1 MIGDYERF
9 KKLKKKVAE
18 ALNISEEELDEMIKE
33 KIKEFGGILLKDAA
47 LMMIAKEH
55 GIDIDKKEEEEFL
68 IKDIEEGQINVEITG
83 VVTDVSDVKTFTRK
97 DGTEGRYRKITI
109 ADKSG
114 TIGMTLWDDL
124 AEIDIKVGEVLK
136 IKRARARKWG
146 DRLELSS
153 TSETKIEKLEN
164 YEGELPEIKDIYDI
178 GELSP
183 GMTATFEGEVIS
195 ALPIKEFK
203 KADGSLGRLKSFIVK
218 DETGSIRVTLWDEL
232 TDIDVGRGD
241 YVRVRGYVR
250 NGYYGGLECTA
261 SNVEILKK
269 GEKIESE
276 EINVDD
282 LPKYEDG
289 ELVTVKGRVIAI
301 SSKRSVDLDG
311 EIAKVQDVLLDNGTG
326 RVRVSFWRGKTA
338 LLENIKEGDL
348 VRITNCRVKTY
359 YDREGNKRADLVATA
374 DTEVVKD
381 ESIEAPEYEL
391 KYCKIEDIYNRD
403 VDWNDI
409 NLIAQVVEDYG
420 INEIEFENGIRKVRN
435 LILED
440 GTGRIRLSLWDDL
453 AEIEIRE
460 GDIIEILH
468 AYAKERGDYIDLVL
482 GKYGR
487 IIINPEG
494 VEIKSNRKFIADI
507 EDGETVEVRGAVVK
521 ILSDNLFLYLCP
533 NCKKRVVEID
543 GIYNCPICG
552 DVEPEEIL
560 RLNFVVDDGTG
571 TLLCRAYDRR
581 VEKMLKMRREELK
594 NLSIE
599 MVEDEILGE
608 EFVLYGN
615 VRVENDEL
623 IIVVRRI
630 GYVDVEKEIKIL
642 EEMEYSQSSN

>member
-1 MIGDYERF
+1 MIGEYERF
-9 KKLKKKVAE
+9 KKLKKKVTE
-18 ALNISEEELDEMIKE
+18 ALSISEEELDEMIKE

-55 GIDIDKKEEEEFL
+55 GIDIDKKEAEEFS

-83 VVTDVSDVKTFTRK
+83 IVTDVSDVKTFKRK
-97 DGTEGRYRKITI
+97 DGTEGKYRRIVI
-109 ADKSG
+109 ADKTG

-124 AEIDIKVGEVLK
+124 AEMDIKIGDILK
-136 IKRARARKWG
+136 IKRARARKWS

-164 YEGELPEIKDIYDI
+164 YEGELPKIKEVYDI
-178 GELSP
+178 EELSP

-195 ALPIKEFK
+195 SLPIKEFK

-218 DETGSIRVTLWDEL
+218 DETGSIRVTLWDDL
-232 TDIDVGRGD
+232 TDIDVSRGD
-241 YVRVRGYVR
+241 YVRVRGYIR
-250 NGYYGGLECTA
+250 KGYYGGLECTA

-269 GEKIESE
+269 GEKVESE
-276 EINVDD
+276 EVNIGD

-289 ELVTVKGRVIAI
+289 ELVSVKGRVIAI
-301 SSKRSVDLDG
+301 SNKRSVDLNG
-311 EIAKVQDVLLDNGTG
+311 EVAKVQELLLDNGTG

-359 YDREGNKRADLVATA
+359 YDREGNKRADLIATA
-374 DTEVVKD
+374 DTEIVKD
-381 ESIEAPEYEL
+381 ENIEAPEYEL
-391 KYCKIEDIYNRD
+391 KYCKIEDIYNKD
-403 VDWNDI
+403 ADWNDI

-420 INEIEFENGIRKVRN
+420 VNEIEFEDKVRKVRN

-453 AEIEIRE
+453 AELDVKEE
-460 GDIIEILH
+460 DIVEILH

-482 GKYGR
+482 GKYGK

-494 VEIKSNRKFIADI
+494 VEVKINRKFIADI
-507 EDGETVEVRGAVVK
+507 EDGEAVEVRGAVVK
-521 ILSDNLFLYLCP
+521 ILNDNLFLYLCP
-533 NCKKRVVEID
+533 NCKKRVEEID
-543 GIYNCPICG
+543 GVYNCPVCG

-560 RLNFVVDDGTG
+560 RLNFIVDDGTG

-581 VEKMLKMRREELK
+581 VEKMLKMSREELK
-594 NLSIE
+594 NITMG
-599 MVEDEILGE
+599 MVEEEILGE

-623 IIVVRRI
+623 IMVVRRVSD
-630 GYVDVEKEIKIL
+630 VDVEKEIRIL
-642 EEMEYSQSSN
+642 EKME

>member
-1 MIGDYERF
+1 MIGDYEKF

-18 ALNISEEELDEMIKE
+18 SLNISEEELDEMIKE

-55 GIDIDKKEEEEFL
+55 GIDIDKKEVEEFL

-97 DGTEGRYRKITI
+97 DGSEGKYRRIII

-114 TIGMTLWDDL
+114 SIRMTLWDEL
-124 AEIDIKVGEVLK
+124 ADMDIKVGDILK
-136 IKRARARKWG
+136 IKRARARKWNN
-146 DRLELSS
+146 RMELSS

-164 YEGELPEIKDIYDI
+164 YEGEIPEIKDIYDI
-178 GELSP
+178 GELRP

-203 KADGSLGRLKSFIVK
+203 KADGSLGKLKSFIVK

-241 YVRVRGYVR
+241 YVRVRGYIR
-250 NGYYGGLECTA
+250 EGYYGGLECTA

-276 EINVDD
+276 EVNVVD
-282 LPKYEDG
+282 LSKYEDG
-289 ELVTVKGRVIAI
+289 ELVTVKGRVVAI
-301 SSKRSVDLDG
+301 SSKRMVDLNGDT
-311 EIAKVQDVLLDNGTG
+311 AKVQELLLDNGTG
-326 RVRVSFWRGKTA
+326 RVRVSFWNIRTA

-348 VRITNCRVKTY
+348 VKITNCRIKTY
-359 YDREGNKRADLVATA
+359 YDRDGNKRADLVATA
-374 DTEVVKD
+374 DTEVIKD
-381 ESIEAPEYEL
+381 DSIEAPEYEL

-420 INEIEFENGIRKVRN
+420 INEVMVEDKIRKVRN

-453 AEIEIRE
+453 AEMDIKE
-460 GDIIEILH
+460 GDIVEILH
-468 AYAKERGDYIDLVL
+468 AYAKERGDYIDLNL
-482 GKYGR
+482 GRYGR

-494 VEIKSNRKFIADI
+494 IEIKSNRKFIADI
-507 EDGETVEVRGAVVK
+507 VDGESVEIRGAVVK

-533 NCKKRVVEID
+533 NCKKKVVEID
-543 GIYNCPICG
+543 NIYNCPICG

-571 TLLCRAYDRR
+571 TLLCRVYDRR
-581 VEKMLKMRREELK
+581 VEKMLKMNKEDLK
-594 NLSIE
+594 NLTIE
-599 MVEDEILGE
+599 MLEDEILGE
-608 EFVLYGN
+608 EFILYGN
-615 VRVENDEL
+615 VREENDNL
-623 IIVVRRI
+623 IMIVRRVND
-630 GYVDVEKEIKIL
+630 VDVEKEIRIL
-642 EEMEYSQSSN
+642 EEME

>member
-1 MIGDYERF
+1 MIRDYEKF

-18 ALNISEEELDEMIKE
+18 SLNISEEELDEMIKE

-55 GIDIDKKEEEEFL
+55 GIDIDKKEVEEFS

-83 VVTDVSDVKTFTRK
+83 IVTDVSDVKTFTRK
-97 DGTEGRYRKITI
+97 DGSEGRYRKIII

-114 TIGMTLWDDL
+114 TIRMTLWDEL
-124 AEIDIKVGEVLK
+124 ADMDIKVGDILK
-136 IKRARARKWG
+136 IKRARARKWNN
-146 DRLELSS
+146 RMELSS

-164 YEGELPEIKDIYDI
+164 YEGEIPEIKDIYDI

-241 YVRVRGYVR
+241 YVRVSGYVR
-250 NGYYGGLECTA
+250 DGYYGGLECTA
-261 SNVEILKK
+261 SSVEILKK
-269 GEKIESE
+269 GEKIESKE
-276 EINVDD
+276 ANVVD
-282 LPKYEDG
+282 LSKYEDG
-289 ELVTVKGRVIAI
+289 ELVTVKGRVVAI
-301 SSKRSVDLDG
+301 SSKRMVDLNGDT
-311 EIAKVQDVLLDNGTG
+311 AKVQELLLDNGTG
-326 RVRVSFWRGKTA
+326 RVRVTFWNIRTA
-338 LLENIKEGDL
+338 LLENVKEGDL
-348 VRITNCRVKTY
+348 VRITNCRIKTY
-359 YDREGNKRADLVATA
+359 YDRDGNKRADLVATA
-374 DTEVVKD
+374 DTEVIKD
-381 ESIEAPEYEL
+381 DSIEAPDYEI
-391 KYCKIEDIYNRD
+391 KYCKIEDIYDKD

-420 INEIEFENGIRKVRN
+420 INEVIVEDKIRKVRN

-440 GTGRIRLSLWDDL
+440 GSGRIRLSLWDDL
-453 AEIEIRE
+453 AEMDVKE

-482 GKYGR
+482 GRYGR
-487 IIINPEG
+487 IIINPDG
-494 VEIKSNRKFIADI
+494 IEIKSNRKFIADI
-507 EDGETVEVRGAVVK
+507 EDNESVEIRGAIVK

-533 NCKKRVVEID
+533 NCKKKVVEID

-571 TLLCRAYDRR
+571 TLLCRAYDRK
-581 VEKMLKMRREELK
+581 VEKLLKMNKEDLK
-594 NLSIE
+594 SLTIE
-599 MVEDEILGE
+599 MVKDEILGE
-608 EFVLYGN
+608 EFILYGN
-615 VRVENDEL
+615 VRKEDNKLVM
-623 IIVVRRI
+623 IVRRVND
-630 GYVDVEKEIKIL
+630 VDVEKEIRIL
-642 EEMEYSQSSN
+642 EEME

>member
-18 ALNISEEELDEMIKE
+18 ALSISEEELDEMIKE

-55 GIDIDKKEEEEFL
+55 GIDIDKKEVEEFS

-83 VVTDVSDVKTFTRK
+83 IVTDVSDVKTFKRK
-97 DGTEGRYRKITI
+97 DGTEGKYRRIVI
-109 ADKSG
+109 ADKTG

-124 AEIDIKVGEVLK
+124 AEMDIKIGDILK
-136 IKRARARKWG
+136 IKRARARKWS

-164 YEGELPEIKDIYDI
+164 YEGELPKIKDVYDI

-195 ALPIKEFK
+195 SLPIKEFK

-218 DETGSIRVTLWDEL
+218 DETGSIRVTLWDDL
-232 TDIDVGRGD
+232 TDIDVSRGD
-241 YVRVRGYVR
+241 YVRVRGYIR
-250 NGYYGGLECTA
+250 KGYYGGLECTA
-261 SNVEILKK
+261 GNVEILKK
-269 GEKIESE
+269 GEKVESE
-276 EINVDD
+276 EVNIGD

-289 ELVTVKGRVIAI
+289 ELVSVKGRVIAI
-301 SSKRSVDLDG
+301 SNKRSVDLNG
-311 EIAKVQDVLLDNGTG
+311 EVAKVQELLLDNGTG

-359 YDREGNKRADLVATA
+359 YDREGNKRADLIATA
-374 DTEVVKD
+374 DTEIVKD
-381 ESIEAPEYEL
+381 ENIEAPEYEL
-391 KYCKIEDIYNRD
+391 KYCKIEDIYNKD
-403 VDWNDI
+403 ADWNDI
-409 NLIAQVVEDYG
+409 NLTAQVVEDYG
-420 INEIEFENGIRKVRN
+420 VNEIEFEDKVRKVRN

-453 AEIEIRE
+453 AELDVKE
-460 GDIIEILH
+460 GDIVEILH

-482 GKYGR
+482 GKYGK

-494 VEIKSNRKFIADI
+494 VEVKINRKFIADI
-507 EDGETVEVRGAVVK
+507 EDGEAVEVRGAVVK
-521 ILSDNLFLYLCP
+521 ILNDNLFLYLCP
-533 NCKKRVVEID
+533 NCKKRVEEID
-543 GIYNCPICG
+543 GVYNCPVCG

-560 RLNFVVDDGTG
+560 RLNFIVDDGTG

-581 VEKMLKMRREELK
+581 VEKMLKMSREELK
-594 NLSIE
+594 NITMG
-599 MVEDEILGE
+599 MVEEEILGE

-623 IIVVRRI
+623 IMVVRRVSD
-630 GYVDVEKEIKIL
+630 VDVEKEIRIL
-642 EEMEYSQSSN
+642 EGME

>member
-1 MIGDYERF
+1 MIGDYEKF

-18 ALNISEEELDEMIKE
+18 SLNISEEELDEMIKE

-55 GIDIDKKEEEEFL
+55 GIDIDKKEVEEFL

-97 DGTEGRYRKITI
+97 DGSEGRYRRIII

-114 TIGMTLWDDL
+114 TIRMTLWDEL
-124 AEIDIKVGEVLK
+124 ADMDIKVGDILK
-136 IKRARARKWG
+136 IKRARARKWNN
-146 DRLELSS
+146 RMELSS

-164 YEGELPEIKDIYDI
+164 YEGEIPEIKDIYDI

-203 KADGSLGRLKSFIVK
+203 KADGSLGKLKSFIVK

-276 EINVDD
+276 EANVDD
-282 LPKYEDG
+282 LSKYEDG
-289 ELVTVKGRVIAI
+289 ELVTVKGRVVAI
-301 SSKRSVDLDG
+301 SSKRMVDLNGDT
-311 EIAKVQDVLLDNGTG
+311 AKVQELLLDNGTG
-326 RVRVSFWRGKTA
+326 RVRVSFWNIRTA

-348 VRITNCRVKTY
+348 VRITNCRIKTY
-359 YDREGNKRADLVATA
+359 YDRDGNKRADLVATA

-381 ESIEAPEYEL
+381 DSIEAPEYEI
-391 KYCKIEDIYNRD
+391 KYCKIEDIYNKD

-420 INEIEFENGIRKVRN
+420 INEVMVEDKIRKVRN

-440 GTGRIRLSLWDDL
+440 GTGRIRLRLWDDL
-453 AEIEIRE
+453 AEMDIKE

-468 AYAKERGDYIDLVL
+468 AYAKERGDYIDLNL
-482 GKYGR
+482 GRYGR
-487 IIINPEG
+487 IIINPDG
-494 VEIKSNRKFIADI
+494 IEIKRNRKFIADI
-507 EDGETVEVRGAVVK
+507 EDNESVEIRGAIVK

-533 NCKKRVVEID
+533 NCKKKVVEID

-581 VEKMLKMRREELK
+581 VEKLLKMNKEDLK
-594 NLSIE
+594 NLTIE

-608 EFVLYGN
+608 EFILYGN
-615 VRVENDEL
+615 VKKEDDRLVM
-623 IIVVRRI
+623 IVRRVND
-630 GYVDVEKEIKIL
+630 VDVDKEIRIL
-642 EEMEYSQSSN
+642 KEME

>member
-18 ALNISEEELDEMIKE
+18 ALSISEEELDEMIKE

-55 GIDIDKKEEEEFL
+55 GIDIDKKEVEEFS

-83 VVTDVSDVKTFTRK
+83 IVTDVSDVKTFKRK
-97 DGTEGRYRKITI
+97 DGTEGKYRRIVI
-109 ADKSG
+109 ADKTG

-124 AEIDIKVGEVLK
+124 AEMDIKIGDILK
-136 IKRARARKWG
+136 IKRARARKWS

-164 YEGELPEIKDIYDI
+164 YEGELPKIKDVYDI

-195 ALPIKEFK
+195 SLPIKEFK

-218 DETGSIRVTLWDEL
+218 DETGSIRVTLWDDL
-232 TDIDVGRGD
+232 TDIDVSRGD
-241 YVRVRGYVR
+241 YVRVRGYIR
-250 NGYYGGLECTA
+250 KGYYGGLECTA

-269 GEKIESE
+269 GEKVESE
-276 EINVDD
+276 EVNIGD

-289 ELVTVKGRVIAI
+289 ELVSVKGRVIAI
-301 SSKRSVDLDG
+301 SNKRSVDLNG
-311 EIAKVQDVLLDNGTG
+311 EVAKVQELLLDNGTG

-359 YDREGNKRADLVATA
+359 YDREGNKRADLIATA

-381 ESIEAPEYEL
+381 ENIEAPEYEL
-391 KYCKIEDIYNRD
+391 KYCKIEDIYNKD
-403 VDWNDI
+403 ADWNDI

-420 INEIEFENGIRKVRN
+420 VNEIEFEDKVRKVRN

-453 AEIEIRE
+453 AELDVKE
-460 GDIIEILH
+460 GDIVEILH

-482 GKYGR
+482 GKYGK

-494 VEIKSNRKFIADI
+494 VEVKINRKFIADI
-507 EDGETVEVRGAVVK
+507 EDGEAVEVRGAVVK
-521 ILSDNLFLYLCP
+521 ILNDNLFLYLCP
-533 NCKKRVVEID
+533 NCKKRVEEID
-543 GIYNCPICG
+543 GVYNCPVCG

-560 RLNFVVDDGTG
+560 RLNFIVDDGTG

-581 VEKMLKMRREELK
+581 VEKMLKMSREELK
-594 NLSIE
+594 NITMG
-599 MVEDEILGE
+599 MVEEEILGE

-623 IIVVRRI
+623 IMVVRRVSD
-630 GYVDVEKEIKIL
+630 VDVEKEIRIL
-642 EEMEYSQSSN
+642 EGME

>member
-18 ALNISEEELDEMIKE
+18 ALSISEEELDEMIKE

-55 GIDIDKKEEEEFL
+55 GIDIDKKEVEEFS

-83 VVTDVSDVKTFTRK
+83 IVTDVSDVKTFKRK
-97 DGTEGRYRKITI
+97 DGTEGKYRRIVI
-109 ADKSG
+109 ADKTG

-124 AEIDIKVGEVLK
+124 AEIDIKIGDILK
-136 IKRARARKWG
+136 IKRARARKWS

-164 YEGELPEIKDIYDI
+164 YEGELPKIKEVYDI

-195 ALPIKEFK
+195 SLPIKEFK

-218 DETGSIRVTLWDEL
+218 DETGSIRVTLWDDL
-232 TDIDVGRGD
+232 TDIDVSRGD
-241 YVRVRGYVR
+241 YVRVRGYIR
-250 NGYYGGLECTA
+250 KGYYGGLECTA

-269 GEKIESE
+269 GEKVESE
-276 EINVDD
+276 EVNIGD

-289 ELVTVKGRVIAI
+289 QLVSVKGRVIAI
-301 SSKRSVDLDG
+301 SNKRSVDLNG
-311 EIAKVQDVLLDNGTG
+311 EVAKVQELLLDNGTG

-359 YDREGNKRADLVATA
+359 YDREGNKRADLIATA

-381 ESIEAPEYEL
+381 ENIEAPEYEL
-391 KYCKIEDIYNRD
+391 KYCKIEDIYNKD
-403 VDWNDI
+403 ADWNDI

-420 INEIEFENGIRKVRN
+420 VNEIEFEDKVRKVRN

-453 AEIEIRE
+453 AELDVKE
-460 GDIIEILH
+460 GDIVEILH

-482 GKYGR
+482 GKYGK

-494 VEIKSNRKFIADI
+494 VEVKINRKFIADI
-507 EDGETVEVRGAVVK
+507 EDGEAVEVRGAVVK
-521 ILSDNLFLYLCP
+521 ILNDNLFLYLCP
-533 NCKKRVVEID
+533 NCKKRVEEID
-543 GIYNCPICG
+543 GVYNCPVCG

-560 RLNFVVDDGTG
+560 RLNFIVDDGTG

-581 VEKMLKMRREELK
+581 VEKMLKMSREELK
-594 NLSIE
+594 NITMG
-599 MVEDEILGE
+599 MVEEEILGE

-623 IIVVRRI
+623 IMVVRRVSDI
-630 GYVDVEKEIKIL
+630 DVEKEIRIL
-642 EEMEYSQSSN
+642 EGME

>member
-1 MIGDYERF
+1 MIGDYEKF

-55 GIDIDKKEEEEFL
+55 GVDIDKKEVEEFL

-83 VVTDVSDVKTFTRK
+83 VVTDVSDVKTFKRK
-97 DGTEGRYRKITI
+97 DGSEGKYRRIVI

-114 TIGMTLWDDL
+114 TIAMTLWDDL
-124 AEIDIKVGEVLK
+124 AEMDINIGDILK
-136 IKRARARKWG
+136 ITRARARKWG
-146 DRLELSS
+146 NRLELSS
-153 TSETKIEKLEN
+153 TSETNIKKLEK
-164 YEGELPEIKDIYDI
+164 YEGELPEIKEIYDI

-203 KADGSLGRLKSFIVK
+203 KSDGSLGRLKSFIVK

-232 TDIDVGRGD
+232 TEIDVNKGD
-241 YVRVRGYVR
+241 YVRVRGYIR
-250 NGYYGGLECTA
+250 EGYYGGLECTA
-261 SNVEILKK
+261 SSVEILKK

-276 EINVDD
+276 EVNVED
-282 LPKYEDG
+282 LPKHEDG
-289 ELVTVKGRVIAI
+289 ELVTVRGRVVAI
-301 SSKRSVDLDG
+301 SSKRSVNLDG
-311 EIAKVQDVLLDNGTG
+311 DIAKVQEVLLDNGTG

-359 YDREGNKRADLVATA
+359 YDREGNKKADLVATA
-374 DTEVVKD
+374 ETEVIKD
-381 ESIEAPEYEL
+381 ESIEAPEYEIN
-391 KYCKIEDIYNRD
+391 YCKIEDIYNRE

-420 INEIEFENGIRKVRN
+420 INEIEFDDNIRKVRN
-435 LILED
+435 LMLED

-453 AEIEIRE
+453 AEMDIKE
-460 GDIIEILH
+460 GDIVEVLH
-468 AYAKERGDYIDLVL
+468 AYAKERGDYIDLAV
-482 GKYGR
+482 GRYGR
-487 IIINPEG
+487 IIVNPEG
-494 VEIKSNRKFIADI
+494 VEIKSNRKFIADV

-521 ILSDNLFLYLCP
+521 ILSDSLFLYLCP

-543 GIYNCPICG
+543 GVYNCPICG
-552 DVEPEEIL
+552 DVEPDEIL
-560 RLNFVVDDGTG
+560 RLNFVLDDGTG
-571 TLLCRAYDRR
+571 TLLCRTYDKR
-581 VEKMLKMRREELK
+581 VERMLKMNREELK
-594 NLSIE
+594 NLNME

-615 VRVENDEL
+615 VREENDEL
-623 IIVVRRI
+623 IMVVRRVSD
-630 GYVDVEKEIKIL
+630 VDVEKEIKIL
-642 EEMEYSQSSN
+642 KEME

>member
-9 KKLKKKVAE
+9 KELKKKVAE
-18 ALNISEEELDEMIKE
+18 ALSISEEELDRMIKE

-55 GIDIDKKEEEEFL
+55 GINIDKKELGKFL

-83 VVTDVSDVKTFTRK
+83 IVTGVSDVKTFTRK
-97 DGTEGRYRKITI
+97 DGTEGKYRRIVI

-124 AEIDIKVGEVLK
+124 AEIEIKEGDVVK

-164 YEGELPEIKDIYDI
+164 YEGELPEIKDLYDI
-178 GELSP
+178 GELTP

-218 DETGSIRVTLWDEL
+218 DETGSIRVTLWDDL
-232 TDIDVGRGD
+232 TDIDVSRGD
-241 YVRVRGYVR
+241 YVRVRGYIR
-250 NGYYGGLECTA
+250 KGYYGGLECTA
-261 SNVEILKK
+261 NSVEILRK
-269 GEKIESE
+269 GEKVESE
-276 EINVDD
+276 EANIED
-282 LPKYEDG
+282 LSKYEDG
-289 ELVTVKGRVIAI
+289 ELVSVKGRVIAI
-301 SSKRSVDLDG
+301 SNKRSVDLNGD
-311 EIAKVQDVLLDNGTG
+311 IAKVQELLLDNGTG

-348 VRITNCRVKTY
+348 VRITNCRVKIY
-359 YDREGNKRADLVATA
+359 YDREGNKRADLIATA
-374 DTEVVKD
+374 DTEIIKD
-381 ESIEAPEYEL
+381 ENIEAPEYEL

-403 VDWNDI
+403 ADWNDI

-420 INEIEFENGIRKVRN
+420 VNEIEFEDKVRKVRN
-435 LILED
+435 LLLED

-453 AEIEIRE
+453 AELDVKE
-460 GDIIEILH
+460 GDIVEILH

-494 VEIKSNRKFIADI
+494 VEIKTNRKFIADI
-507 EDGETVEVRGAVVK
+507 EDGETVEIRGAVVK
-521 ILSDNLFLYLCP
+521 ILNDTLFLYLCP

-543 GIYNCPICG
+543 GIYNCPVCG

-581 VEKMLKMRREELK
+581 VEKMLKMNREELK
-594 NLSIE
+594 NLNIE

-608 EFVLYGN
+608 EFVIYGN
-615 VRVENDEL
+615 VRAENDEL
-623 IIVVRRI
+623 IMVVRRVSD
-630 GYVDVEKEIKIL
+630 VDVEKEIRIL
-642 EEMEYSQSSN
+642 EEIE

>member
-18 ALNISEEELDEMIKE
+18 ALSISEEELDEMIKE

-55 GIDIDKKEEEEFL
+55 GIDIDKKEVEEFS

-83 VVTDVSDVKTFTRK
+83 IVTDVSDVKTFKRK
-97 DGTEGRYRKITI
+97 DGTEGKYRRIVI
-109 ADKSG
+109 ADKTG

-124 AEIDIKVGEVLK
+124 AEMDIKIGDILK
-136 IKRARARKWG
+136 IKRARARKWS

-164 YEGELPEIKDIYDI
+164 YEGELPKIKDVYDI

-195 ALPIKEFK
+195 SLPIKEFK

-218 DETGSIRVTLWDEL
+218 DETGSIRVTLWDDL
-232 TDIDVGRGD
+232 TDIDVSRGD
-241 YVRVRGYVR
+241 YVRVRGYIR
-250 NGYYGGLECTA
+250 KGYYGGLECTA

-269 GEKIESE
+269 GEKVESE
-276 EINVDD
+276 EVNIGD

-289 ELVTVKGRVIAI
+289 ELVSVKGRVIAI
-301 SSKRSVDLDG
+301 SNKRSVDLNG
-311 EIAKVQDVLLDNGTG
+311 EVAKVQELLLDNGTG

-359 YDREGNKRADLVATA
+359 YDREGNKRADLIATA
-374 DTEVVKD
+374 DTEVIKD
-381 ESIEAPEYEL
+381 ENIEAPEYEL
-391 KYCKIEDIYNRD
+391 KYCKIEDIYNKD
-403 VDWNDI
+403 ADWNDI

-420 INEIEFENGIRKVRN
+420 VNEIEFEDKVRKVRN

-453 AEIEIRE
+453 AELDVKE
-460 GDIIEILH
+460 GDIVEILH

-482 GKYGR
+482 GKYGK

-494 VEIKSNRKFIADI
+494 VEVKINRKFIADI
-507 EDGETVEVRGAVVK
+507 EDGEAVEVRGAVVK
-521 ILSDNLFLYLCP
+521 ILNDNLFLYLCP
-533 NCKKRVVEID
+533 NCKKRVEEID
-543 GIYNCPICG
+543 GVYNCPVCG

-560 RLNFVVDDGTG
+560 RLNFIVDDGTG

-581 VEKMLKMRREELK
+581 VEKMLKMSREELK
-594 NLSIE
+594 NITMG
-599 MVEDEILGE
+599 MVEEEILGE

-623 IIVVRRI
+623 IMVVRRVSD
-630 GYVDVEKEIKIL
+630 VDVEKEIRIL
-642 EEMEYSQSSN
+642 ERME

>member
-18 ALNISEEELDEMIKE
+18 ALSISEEELDEMIKE

-55 GIDIDKKEEEEFL
+55 GIDIDKKEVEEFS

-83 VVTDVSDVKTFTRK
+83 IVTDVSDVKTFKRK
-97 DGTEGRYRKITI
+97 DGTEGKYRRIVI
-109 ADKSG
+109 ADKTG

-124 AEIDIKVGEVLK
+124 AEMDIKIGDILK
-136 IKRARARKWG
+136 IKRARARKWS

-164 YEGELPEIKDIYDI
+164 YEGELPKIKDVYDI

-195 ALPIKEFK
+195 SLPIKEFK

-218 DETGSIRVTLWDEL
+218 DETGSIRVTLWDDL
-232 TDIDVGRGD
+232 TDIDVSRGD
-241 YVRVRGYVR
+241 YVRVRGYIR
-250 NGYYGGLECTA
+250 KGYYGGLECTA
-261 SNVEILKK
+261 GNVEILKK
-269 GEKIESE
+269 GEKVESE
-276 EINVDD
+276 EVNIGD

-289 ELVTVKGRVIAI
+289 ELVSVKGRVIAI
-301 SSKRSVDLDG
+301 SNKRSVDLNG
-311 EIAKVQDVLLDNGTG
+311 EVAKVQELLLDNGTG

-359 YDREGNKRADLVATA
+359 YDREGNKRADLIATA
-374 DTEVVKD
+374 DTEIVKD
-381 ESIEAPEYEL
+381 ENIEAPEYEL
-391 KYCKIEDIYNRD
+391 KYCKIEDIYNKD
-403 VDWNDI
+403 ADWNDI

-420 INEIEFENGIRKVRN
+420 VNEIEFEDKVRKVRN

-453 AEIEIRE
+453 AELDVKE
-460 GDIIEILH
+460 GDIVEILH

-482 GKYGR
+482 GKYGK

-494 VEIKSNRKFIADI
+494 VEVKINRKFIADI
-507 EDGETVEVRGAVVK
+507 EDGEAVEVRGAVVK
-521 ILSDNLFLYLCP
+521 ILNDNLFLYLCP
-533 NCKKRVVEID
+533 NCKKRVEEID
-543 GIYNCPICG
+543 GVYNCPVCG

-560 RLNFVVDDGTG
+560 RLNFIVDDGTG

-581 VEKMLKMRREELK
+581 VEKMLKMSREELK
-594 NLSIE
+594 NITMG
-599 MVEDEILGE
+599 MVEEEILGE

-623 IIVVRRI
+623 IMVVRRVSD
-630 GYVDVEKEIKIL
+630 VDVEKEIRIL
-642 EEMEYSQSSN
+642 EGME

>member
-18 ALNISEEELDEMIKE
+18 ALSISEEELDEMIKE

-55 GIDIDKKEEEEFL
+55 GIDIDKKEVEEFS

-83 VVTDVSDVKTFTRK
+83 IVTDVSDVKTFKRK
-97 DGTEGRYRKITI
+97 DGTEGKYRRIVI
-109 ADKSG
+109 ADKTG

-124 AEIDIKVGEVLK
+124 AEMDIKIGDILK
-136 IKRARARKWG
+136 IKRARARKWS

-164 YEGELPEIKDIYDI
+164 YEGELPKIKEVYDI

-195 ALPIKEFK
+195 SLPIKEFK

-218 DETGSIRVTLWDEL
+218 DETGSIRVTLWDDL
-232 TDIDVGRGD
+232 TDIDVSRGD
-241 YVRVRGYVR
+241 YVRVRGYIR
-250 NGYYGGLECTA
+250 KGYYGGLECTA

-269 GEKIESE
+269 GEKVESE
-276 EINVDD
+276 EVNIGD

-289 ELVTVKGRVIAI
+289 ELVSVKGRVIAI
-301 SSKRSVDLDG
+301 SNKRSVDLNG
-311 EIAKVQDVLLDNGTG
+311 EVAKVQELLLDNGTG

-359 YDREGNKRADLVATA
+359 YDREGNKRADLIATA

-381 ESIEAPEYEL
+381 ENIEAPEYEL
-391 KYCKIEDIYNRD
+391 KYCKIEDIYNKD
-403 VDWNDI
+403 ADWNDI

-420 INEIEFENGIRKVRN
+420 VNEIEFEDKVRKVRN

-453 AEIEIRE
+453 AELDVKE
-460 GDIIEILH
+460 GDIVEILH

-482 GKYGR
+482 GKYGK

-494 VEIKSNRKFIADI
+494 VEVKINRKFIADI
-507 EDGETVEVRGAVVK
+507 EDGEAVEVRGAVVK
-521 ILSDNLFLYLCP
+521 ILNDNLFLYLCP
-533 NCKKRVVEID
+533 NCKKRVEEID
-543 GIYNCPICG
+543 GVYNCPVCG

-560 RLNFVVDDGTG
+560 RLNFIVDDGTG

-581 VEKMLKMRREELK
+581 VEKMLKMSREELK
-594 NLSIE
+594 NITMG
-599 MVEDEILGE
+599 MVEEEILGE

-623 IIVVRRI
+623 IMVVRRVSDI
-630 GYVDVEKEIKIL
+630 DVEKEIRIL
-642 EEMEYSQSSN
+642 EGME

>member
-1 MIGDYERF
+1 MVMIMIGDYERF

-18 ALNISEEELDEMIKE
+18 ALNISEEELDRMIDK
-33 KIKEFGGILLKDAA
+33 KIEENGGIILKDAA

-55 GIDIDKKEEEEFL
+55 GIYGEEKDDEEFL
-68 IKDIEEGQINVEITG
+68 ISDIEEGQISVEITG
-83 VVTDVSDVKTFTRK
+83 VVTDVSDIKTFKRR
-97 DGTEGRYRKITI
+97 DGSLGKYRRITI

-114 TIGMTLWDDL
+114 TIRMTLWDDL
-124 AEIDIKVGEVLK
+124 AELDVKVGDVIK
-136 IKRARARKWG
+136 IERARARKW
-146 DRLELSS
+146 RNNLELSS

-178 GELSP
+178 GELNP

-203 KADGSLGRLKSFIVK
+203 RADGSVGKLKSFIVK
-218 DETGSIRVTLWDEL
+218 DETGSIRVTLWDNL

-241 YVRVRGYVR
+241 YVRVKGYIR
-250 NGYYGGLECTA
+250 DGYYGGLECTA
-261 SNVEILKK
+261 NYVEILKK
-269 GEKIESE
+269 GEKKEAEEVNIE
-276 EINVDD
+276 D
-282 LPKYEDG
+282 LTEYED
-289 ELVTVKGRVIAI
+289 ELVSVKGRVIAI
-301 SSKRSVDLDG
+301 SSKKSVDLDG
-311 EIAKVQDVLLDNGTG
+311 EIARVQDIILDNGTG
-326 RVRVSFWRGKTA
+326 RVRISFWRGKTA

-348 VRITNCRVKTY
+348 VRITNCRVKTF
-359 YDREGNKRADLVATA
+359 YDREGNKRADLVATVE
-374 DTEVVKD
+374 TEIIKD

-420 INEIEFENGIRKVRN
+420 VNEIEFEDRVRKVRN
-435 LILED
+435 LLLED

-453 AEIEIRE
+453 AELDVKE
-460 GDIIEILH
+460 GDIVEILH
-468 AYAKERGDYIDLVL
+468 AYAKERGDYIDLVI

-507 EDGETVEVRGAVVK
+507 EDGETVEIRGAVVK
-521 ILSDNLFLYLCP
+521 ILSDTLFLYLCP
-533 NCKKRVVEID
+533 NCRKKVVEID

-552 DVEPEEIL
+552 DVEPEEVL

-581 VEKMLKMRREELK
+581 VEKMLKMGREELK
-594 NLSIE
+594 NLTIE

-623 IIVVRRI
+623 IMVVRRVSD
-630 GYVDVEKEIKIL
+630 VDVEKEIRIL
-642 EEMEYSQSSN
+642 EEME